1 MTLLECLM
9 PSFDDRA
16 AELSQMVWRSA
27 SMKIK
32 RFYSILFIQVLITV
46 LSNPI
51 HESCSTVTTTRMFV
65 VAGHWAVVS
74 DGYKPIRT

>member
-1 MTLLECLM
+1 
-9 PSFDDRA
+9 
-16 AELSQMVWRSA
+16 
-27 SMKIK
+27 MKLK
-32 RFYSILFIQVLITV
+32 RFYSILFIQVLITL

-51 HESCSTVTTTRMFV
+51 HESCSTVTTNRMFV